1 MVLGFND
8 YDGAF
13 GLEIIARDLAA
24 TFLERVAEAC
34 PERCILALGNEGLVA
49 VGYIVGFD
57 SRRGGF
63 PPVFRGRLDNRAP
76 VPFQRAGSR
85 HCAFSL
91 VALVFTRDELAFS
104 EPSGPYVGNLNGDPC
119 MSRNS
124 RCTPV
129 MGGYS
134 RFDGVLGRC
143 GGRKRKEKDEN
154 SGQAGTFDPSIVLSF
169 KIEPVGFG
177 IW

>member
-49 VGYIVGFD
+49 VGYIVGFLILGEGV
-57 SRRGGF
+57 SRLCSL
-63 PPVFRGRLDNRAP
+63 VASIIGRP
-76 VPFQRAGSR
+76 SPFQRAGSR

-91 VALVFTRDELAFS
+91 VALVSTRDELAFS
-104 EPSGPYVGNLNGDPC
+104 EPSGPYVGNLNGDQINVAYLAATHAC
-119 MSRNS
+119 HGVGIRDLMVSWAGA
-124 RCTPV
+124 
-129 MGGYS
+129 GGANE
-134 RFDGVLGRC
+134 
-143 GGRKRKEKDEN
+143 KRKMRTAAR
-154 SGQAGTFDPSIVLSF
+154 QALSIH
-169 KIEPVGFG
+169 P
-177 IW
+177 